1 MIKSLALSKIN
12 HLILSPPKPSE
23 KIIKDIQT
31 LFYNYLW
38 NGGPDKIKRSVVIQN
53 YDRGG
58 LRMIDV
64 DSSINSL
71 KLTWLRRMLI
81 TPNKYFTTISRRY
94 PILYEPR
101 QANLCLR
108 AFRHDKF

>member
-12 HLILSPPKPSE
+12 HLIFSLPKPSE
-23 KIIKDIQT
+23 KIIKDIQN

-53 YDRGG
+53 YDRGDRD

-64 DSSINSL
+64 DSFINSL
-71 KLTWLRRMLI
+71 
-81 TPNKYFTTISRRY
+81 NYY
-94 PILYEPR
+94 
-101 QANLCLR
+101 N
-108 AFRHDKF
+108 